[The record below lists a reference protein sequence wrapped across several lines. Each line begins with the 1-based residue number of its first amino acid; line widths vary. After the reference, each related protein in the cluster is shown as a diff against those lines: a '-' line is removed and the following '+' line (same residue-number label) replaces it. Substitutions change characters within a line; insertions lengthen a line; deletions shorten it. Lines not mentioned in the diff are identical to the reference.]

1 MSQDLN
7 FQSVIAPFVGVLLR
21 LVVATDKK
29 KKTVLEI
36 YKIIIFI
43 YFQFFLCAVVILVFF
58 IFVLF
63 SVNVSVED
71 KYLVCSI
78 TLNEMWS
85 LYLKREI
92 IYFFILKILHF

>member
-7 FQSVIAPFVGVLLR
+7 SQSAIAPFVGVLLR

-43 YFQFFLCAVVILVFF
+43 YFHFLL
-58 IFVLF
+58 
-63 SVNVSVED
+63 
-71 KYLVCSI
+71 
-78 TLNEMWS
+78 
-85 LYLKREI
+85 
-92 IYFFILKILHF
+92 